1 VNTYYAGSLVV
12 TPPPGVVKVT
22 ANYKGQNIKFWAN
35 ENGVRTGTPGAV
47 PLDRYFVTDQW
58 GNEYIMHASGQ
69 LDQSQVAAAFEAAVL
84 PGKRSDYELV
94 FLSDDFTKLIL
105 SGAAG
110 TKTIYYCEFIQFDD
124 VVLPVKAFH
133 GKGLVTR

>member
-1 VNTYYAGSLVV
+1 MSSPVTWAGYGTTSYTGGDGHDVFY
-12 TPPPGVVKVT
+12 PGF
-22 ANYKGQNIKFWAN
+22 GDDEI
-35 ENGVRTGTPGAV
+35 
-47 PLDRYFVTDQW
+47 W
-58 GNEYIMHASGQ
+58 GDAGI
-69 LDQSQVAAAFEAAVL
+69 DTVVL
-84 PGKRSDYELV
+84 PGERADYELV
-94 FLSDDFTKLIL
+94 FLSGDFTKLIL